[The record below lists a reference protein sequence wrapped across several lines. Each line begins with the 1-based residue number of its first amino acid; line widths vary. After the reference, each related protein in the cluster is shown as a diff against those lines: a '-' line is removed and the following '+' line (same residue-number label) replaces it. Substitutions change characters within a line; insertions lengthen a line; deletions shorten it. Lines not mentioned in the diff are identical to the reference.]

1 MRGRG
6 CGRLSHEQSAA
17 SRPRGRHPCAV
28 RLGREGGASRS
39 VSRILSPPAGG
50 GRPSILDAGCP
61 APRAVYP
68 GPGTSS
74 PWTPRRPPLF
84 DLAPGGVYLAGR
96 SPDRRWALPPPFHRC
111 RGHDDRGCVIS
122 VALSFGS
129 PRLGVTQRPALWS
142 PDFPQAAYRPRPSDR
157 LARRVYRG
165 RTEHQ
170 SRRSGPSR
178 RVTAAPP
185 GRPGPRRPRRGFATK
200 FKIEHPCA

>member
-96 SPDRRWALPPPFHRC
+96 SPDRRWALTPPFHRC
-111 RGHDDRGCVIS
+111 RGHEDRGCVLS

-142 PDFPQAAYRPRPSDR
+142 PDFPRTTSA
-157 LARRVYRG
+157 RG
-165 RTEHQ
+165 RPAGLLAD
-170 SRRSGPSR
+170 S
-178 RVTAAPP
+178 TAAPT
-185 GRPGPRRPRRGFATK
+185 ATPFPTAPPLQAPPPSSK
-200 FKIEHPCA
+200 